1 MQYNSEV
8 VPVKKIEVDP
18 STFLSQEQPPNSP
31 QELIEKADQLLSERN
46 PLDHDI
52 PIEISKKE
60 EIPNENAK
68 LVVEESP
75 EPEAQSPKAVREYQI
90 FENFEDPQ
98 FYNDK
103 ANFDRIIEDLNKQDK
118 FLNMSVGSK
127 KSMLEVAS

>member
-18 STFLSQEQPPNSP
+18 STFLSQEQPANSP
-31 QELIEKADQLLSERN
+31 QELIEKADQLLSDRN
-46 PLDHDI
+46 PLDHDT

-60 EIPNENAK
+60 EIPIENVK
-68 LVVEESP
+68 PVVEESP

>member
-18 STFLSQEQPPNSP
+18 STFLSQEQPANSP
-31 QELIEKADQLLSERN
+31 QELIEKADQLLSDRN
-46 PLDHDI
+46 PLDHDT

-60 EIPNENAK
+60 EIPIENAK
-68 LVVEESP
+68 PVVEESP

-118 FLNMSVGSK
+118 FLNVSVGSK